1 MIGRE
6 SWRKGYESVK
16 EVRLDGGR
24 GNEGMPRGMG
34 EWREI
39 MRYAFFFLASLLLL
53 TSSSLIDD
61 CLRRNRFWS
70 EVLVRRSALER
81 GGDVYELA
89 GGIDAAKAAGA
100 KSPPT
105 SR

>member
-39 MRYAFFFLASLLLL
+39 MRYAFFFL
-53 TSSSLIDD
+53 
-61 CLRRNRFWS
+61 LRSCF
-70 EVLVRRSALER
+70 
-81 GGDVYELA
+81 
-89 GGIDAAKAAGA
+89 
-100 KSPPT
+100 
-105 SR
+105 

>member
-1 MIGRE
+1 MSNKSQTKVCLVFRGKEEERMIGRE

-39 MRYAFFFLASLLLL
+39 MRYAFFFL
-53 TSSSLIDD
+53 
-61 CLRRNRFWS
+61 LRSCF
-70 EVLVRRSALER
+70 
-81 GGDVYELA
+81 
-89 GGIDAAKAAGA
+89 
-100 KSPPT
+100 
-105 SR
+105 